1 MIPCGPDPY
10 RCDYSFCCPV
20 HEEEIEKER
29 VRQQS
34 ADEHAEVLSSLK
46 EIKSRL
52 SVIEQ
57 VLKPFLDEKKR
68 LAFVKAITEP
78 L

>member
-1 MIPCGPDPY
+1 LIPCGPDPY
-10 RCDYSFCCPV
+10 RCDDSFCCPA

-29 VRQQS
+29 LLQRQEDDS
-34 ADEHAEVLSSLK
+34 KLLRRIDD
-46 EIKSRL
+46 RL
-52 SVIEQ
+52 SVIEE